1 MERTE
6 YRMGPSSE
14 LPTSP
19 QTGSH
24 YGHAMEHAR
33 RRMRPGLW
41 LSAFAFGAAVGGA
54 LGLLFAPRRGSEIRA
69 ALAENVSAQG
79 VSREFQKRVND
90 LLTSGRAGPADL
102 VRQAQRD
109 LEDLRSQAVNRL
121 DDARLRG
128 RILRK
133 QAELRYLQGRERLR
147 RMT

>member
-1 MERTE
+1 
-6 YRMGPSSE
+6 
-14 LPTSP
+14 
-19 QTGSH
+19 
-24 YGHAMEHAR
+24 
-33 RRMRPGLW
+33 MRPGLW